1 MDFFAAL
8 GNHILL
14 FEELDESSA
23 IQMEKTVI
31 GAWKKLCSDMQL
43 LPKKKT

>member
-1 MDFFAAL
+1 M
-8 GNHILL
+8 I
-14 FEELDESSA
+14 EEFVESSA